1 MTDLQLSK
9 EKYGPASITW
19 GNCVLLDI
27 QNHTTLPRLR
37 ILNLLLFLL
46 FCPPALI
53 AQKSTCSFSFPV
65 RYTFGYTEDE
75 SAYSGI
81 SNEIIAVIAEDAIKN
96 PHRISFTL
104 STDMQIRIVTPEGR
118 NPMVGISFGPQKLS
132 GNIRFRKFSMASVM
146 MPDRVTFGCRTEKKD
161 SSSFIDLPD
170 AIEMKWRK
178 NDSAILQTQIP
189 HFSCDSDTVVVHRLR
204 FYLDK
209 DVLERFKER
218 VTLIN
223 DYYASNA
230 ILDSLE
236 KVVREVDLGSI
247 DHYPGYFIILEEL
260 NKILLIIQEK
270 NFLQHLELDSLDP
283 VGFQE
288 KYMRLSR
295 FSVSATMTFGE
306 NVKTPG
312 IPNSTFSPD
321 SLIRQ
326 FLDRMGSY
334 IRWSMLVTERNSGI
348 YHEFLER
355 YFRLNAFVD
364 DHEMIRHI
372 VVQMFP
378 GQDPDS
384 ALVMISAKISK
395 AYHDRADELMKNQQY
410 AEAVELLGNARNFS
424 EVNPYLKGS
433 VNDREIITK
442 AANGIY
448 NSYLGVADG
457 AIRYGKQEMAR
468 SYMIRAQN
476 YRKEHAAFVTS
487 DSLFNRVFGEVVAET
502 LSRCDTLFVSS
513 LYPEALECYRDFEK
527 GFDSLTLSLIHPGLE
542 KKMQFCRY
550 KILIGEGERNLAKSD
565 KPEAGRNFFLAR
577 QLTEEEKFSPD
588 PLLDSLCKVT
598 YPFYLIH
605 LLYSGEYRIWT
616 NRLEMARS
624 FSDSIAFI
632 QRTTGVE
639 SSRELSD
646 ALARYR
652 RKVDERTCW
661 NANEAVEVFLL
672 RAQHERE
679 IKDFI
684 VAAFLTDSAVSLILQ
699 NQDCLIP
706 LTGMKDTADKYQ
718 EVLEFQQRLK
728 QVEVCVAAGRFKDAV
743 TGYLELEDYNRAHDI
758 GRFGFPI
765 LPIFDYIRNRSVQEL
780 TLQAF
785 LYFKEKP
792 DPEQATRYL
801 KLLRLQDYP
810 RKNAKPFLEWLGKE
824 YAGKDFRDQPDKD
837 PVVLVRSY
845 TGRDPWMK
853 RFRFAYYSEAQHLRH
868 KPGIR
873 YLFRKFFP

>member
-1 MTDLQLSK
+1 LS
-9 EKYGPASITW
+9 
-19 GNCVLLDI
+19 
-27 QNHTTLPRLR
+27 RLR
-37 ILNLLLFLL
+37 ILNLLLLFL
-46 FCPPALI
+46 FWSSALV

-65 RYTFGYTEDE
+65 HFTFGYLEKE
-75 SAYSGI
+75 SSFSGI
-81 SNEIIAVIAEDAIKN
+81 SNEMITVIAEDAIKN

-104 STDMQIRIVTPEGR
+104 NTDMQIRIVTPEGR

-146 MPDRVTFGCRTEKKD
+146 MPDRIAFGCRFEKKD
-161 SSSFIDLPD
+161 SSSFFDIPEAIDLKF
-170 AIEMKWRK
+170 AE
-178 NDSAILQTQIP
+178 NDSTLLQCQIP
-189 HFSCDSDTVVVHRLR
+189 HFSCDSDTVVVYRLR
-204 FYLDK
+204 FYFDEDALA
-209 DVLERFKER
+209 RFRER

-223 DYYASNA
+223 DYYAANA
-230 ILDSLE
+230 VLDSLE
-236 KVVREVDLGSI
+236 RKVREIDLGEI
-247 DHYPGYFIILEEL
+247 NRYPGYFIILEEL
-260 NKILLIIQEK
+260 NKVLVILQEK

-295 FSVSATMTFGE
+295 FSFSATMTFRE

-312 IPNSTFSPD
+312 IPNSAFSPD

-326 FLDRMGSY
+326 FLDGMCSY

-355 YFRLNAFVD
+355 YFRLNAFGD
-364 DHEMIRHI
+364 DHEVIRNL
-372 VVQMFP
+372 VGKMFP
-378 GQDPDS
+378 GRDIDS
-384 ALVMISAKISK
+384 TLAIISGKINK
-395 AYHDRADELMKNQQY
+395 AYHDRADKLMKNQQY
-410 AEAVELLGNARNFS
+410 AEAVELLGNAHNFN

-487 DSLFNRVFGEVVAET
+487 DSLFNRVFGEVVTET
-502 LSRCDTLFVSS
+502 LSRCDTLFTSS
-513 LYPEALECYRDFEK
+513 RYPEALECYRDFEK
-527 GFDSLTLSLIHPGLE
+527 GFDSLTLSLIQRGLE
-542 KKMQFCRY
+542 PKIQFCRY
-550 KILIGEGERNLAKSD
+550 KILIREGEKNLAKID
-565 KPEAGRNFFLAR
+565 KPEAGRIFFLAR
-577 QLTEEEKFSPD
+577 QLSEDENFSPD
-588 PLLDSLCKVT
+588 SLLDSLCNVI

-605 LLYSGEYRIWT
+605 LLNSGEYRIWT
-616 NRLEMARS
+616 NRLELARR
-624 FSDSIAFI
+624 FADSIAFI

-646 ALARYR
+646 ALAGYR
-652 RKVDERTCW
+652 RKVEERTCW
-661 NANEAVEVFLL
+661 NANEAVEVFFL

-684 VAAFLTDSAVSLILQ
+684 VAGSLTDSAVSLIRQ
-699 NQDCLIP
+699 NPDCLIP
-706 LTGMKDTADKYQ
+706 FTGMKDTTDKYQ
-718 EVLEFQQRLK
+718 EALEFQRRLRR
-728 QVEVCVAAGRFKDAV
+728 VEVCVTAGRFKDAV
-743 TGYLELEDYNRAHDI
+743 TGYIELEDYNRAHDI

-765 LPIFDYIRNRSVQEL
+765 LPMFDYIRNRSIQEL

-785 LYFKEKP
+785 LYFEGKP
-792 DPEQATRYL
+792 YPEQAYRYL

-810 RKNAKPFLEWLGKE
+810 RKDARPFLEGLGKE
-824 YAGKDFRDQPDKD
+824 YAGKDFRDQPDKE
-837 PVVLVRSY
+837 PVDLVRSY
-845 TGRDPWMK
+845 TGRDQWMK

-868 KPGIR
+868 KPGLR